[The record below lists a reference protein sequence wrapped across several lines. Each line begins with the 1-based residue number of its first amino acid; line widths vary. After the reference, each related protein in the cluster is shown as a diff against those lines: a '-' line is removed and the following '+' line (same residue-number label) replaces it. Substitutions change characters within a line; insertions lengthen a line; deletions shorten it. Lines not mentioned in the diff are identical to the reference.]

1 MLTNLHRQLHILERR
16 QVLHQI
22 IKLKNKSN
30 ILPPVLDQL
39 LAAVF
44 ADFRAVHQHL
54 SGSRR
59 VHAS

>member
-39 LAAVF
+39 LAAVLT
-44 ADFRAVHQHL
+44 DLRPVHQHL
-54 SGSRR
+54 S
-59 VHAS
+59 